1 MKKELT
7 IFLIILIVLTIG
19 MHYKE
24 FLNHPLEQITNLP
37 NSGAYGLGVFHPLIF
52 SFVIYIIILL
62 PRLVFKLF
70 KRKSNEKSFKK

>member
-1 MKKELT
+1 LKKELT
-7 IFLIILIVLTIG
+7 IFVSILIVLTVG

-24 FLNHPLEQITNLP
+24 FLNHPLEQIMNLG
-37 NSGAYGLGVFHPLIF
+37 NSGAYGLGLFHPLVFTFI
-52 SFVIYIIILL
+52 IYIIILL

>member
-1 MKKELT
+1 LKKELT
-7 IFLIILIVLTIG
+7 IFVSILIVLTVG

-24 FLNHPLEQITNLP
+24 FLNHPLEHIMNLGD
-37 NSGAYGLGVFHPLIF
+37 SGAYGLGLFHPLVFTFI
-52 SFVIYIIILL
+52 IYIIILL